1 MASEGLVNHRVDGL
15 LSCGFVI
22 WIHMAFHP
30 VLGIP
35 RLKTVPG
42 GHMSGD
48 YSHWF
53 SRSRV
58 P

>member
-1 MASEGLVNHRVDGL
+1 
-15 LSCGFVI
+15 
-22 WIHMAFHP
+22 MAFHP

-53 SRSRV
+53 STFEGSV
-58 P
+58 DVLGHC